1 MSIYFE
7 NEQRYTTAINS
18 SDLSN
23 NIDTVL
29 KDKIISEIEGR
40 CVNDGYIKKD
50 SVRLIKRSIGKL
62 MMSQFNGNIIYNII
76 YTAKVCNPHEGDIV
90 KCRVE
95 NINKMGIMAY
105 IDDDDSPMSILLA
118 KQHHQDNE
126 SFSKLQEKDEIYI
139 KIIGKRFE
147 FGDNKISVIGIL
159 NEPILPKAKDVKET
173 TNEMKLETIV
183 YSNRSK
189 PFKWL
194 SNFHIAQP
202 FTYKDRTYISLEH
215 AFNSTKNSDDDFKD
229 LFTMNTDT
237 YIGDLPNLAKKTGNK
252 TNMKKMN
259 KKLYEQWEENKL
271 ETMEGIMIDY
281 FNQNKELKEKII
293 NTGDKLLVYRDTD
306 KFWGLDKNDTGENN
320 HGKLLMKLRG
330 EFNK

>member
-95 NINKMGIMAY
+95 NINKMGIMCKKEPMLIALSKIY
-105 IDDDDSPMSILLA
+105 HEDSIDLFNKINVDDVIKVEVIASRYEFN
-118 KQHHQDNE
+118 DNE
-126 SFSKLQEKDEIYI
+126 IN
-139 KIIGKRFE
+139 IIGK
-147 FGDNKISVIGIL
+147 
-159 NEPILPKAKDVKET
+159 
-173 TNEMKLETIV
+173 
-183 YSNRSK
+183 
-189 PFKWL
+189 
-194 SNFHIAQP
+194 
-202 FTYKDRTYISLEH
+202 
-215 AFNSTKNSDDDFKD
+215 
-229 LFTMNTDT
+229 
-237 YIGDLPNLAKKTGNK
+237 
-252 TNMKKMN
+252 
-259 KKLYEQWEENKL
+259 
-271 ETMEGIMIDY
+271 
-281 FNQNKELKEKII
+281 LK
-293 NTGDKLLVYRDTD
+293 V
-306 KFWGLDKNDTGENN
+306 
-320 HGKLLMKLRG
+320 
-330 EFNK
+330 